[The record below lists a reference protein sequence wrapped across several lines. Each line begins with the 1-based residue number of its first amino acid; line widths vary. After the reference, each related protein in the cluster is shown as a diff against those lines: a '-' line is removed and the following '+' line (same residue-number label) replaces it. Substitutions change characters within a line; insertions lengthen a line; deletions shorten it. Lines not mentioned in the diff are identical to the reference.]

1 MNVEFLKRGFSYKK
15 LMFYIPFPED
25 INRNE
30 MMEYISKG
38 DMEKIPEGPREEL
51 KKLKLP
57 RFLDKGWLIKEK
69 EGKEELFL
77 FIVATFY
84 SKEKYEIFLDEMK
97 K

>member
-25 INRNE
+25 TNRNE
-30 MMEYISKG
+30 MMGFISNG
-38 DMEKIPEGPREEL
+38 NLEKVPEGLREEL

-57 RFLDKGWLIKEK
+57 RFIDKGWLIKER
-69 EGKEELFL
+69 EGKKELFL

-84 SKEKYEIFLDEMK
+84 SKEKYELFLDEMK